1 MKRLM
6 MAAVGLTGVLASC
19 GGVEVIV
26 EPITV
31 TPPVLVTPTNPGNTG
46 TPVSN
51 LQLVAYQSQYTL
63 PTAYT
68 DTKTGT
74 TYAKGSSI
82 ICDNLNTRLSVD
94 VDFNGTINQFGVRLE
109 GRDTGATDTIYSGP
123 LGNIRSSN
131 PTRFEFT
138 VGSNVAPLSL
148 GANKLAPQAIVVTP
162 VNTFT
167 VKGATFVSVQA
178 KSADGTVSN
187 LVDSVQAIPVADCTR

>member
-1 MKRLM
+1 MKRLL

-19 GGVEVIV
+19 GGVEVII
-26 EPITV
+26 EPITI
-31 TPPVLVTPTNPGNTG
+31 TPPVLITPINPGNT
-46 TPVSN
+46 TSVSN
-51 LQLVAYQSQYTL
+51 LELISYQSQYTL

-68 DTKTGT
+68 DTKTNQV
-74 TYAKGSSI
+74 YPAGSSV

-94 VDFNGTINQFGVRLE
+94 VDFDGTINEFGVRLD
-109 GRDTGATDTIYSGP
+109 GRDTPATETIFSGS

-138 VGSNVAPLSL
+138 IGSYVAPLS
-148 GANKLAPQAIVVTP
+148 GVAPQAIVVTP

-178 KSADGTVSN
+178 RSANGTVSN
-187 LVDSVQAIPVADCTR
+187 IVDSVQAIPVADCTR